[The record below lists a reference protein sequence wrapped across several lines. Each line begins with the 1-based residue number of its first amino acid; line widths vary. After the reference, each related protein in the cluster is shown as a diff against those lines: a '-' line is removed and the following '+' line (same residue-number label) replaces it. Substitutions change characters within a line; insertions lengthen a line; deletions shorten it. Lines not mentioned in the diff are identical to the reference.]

1 MPEPRYPQPSAPPSQ
16 NQQTLQQIQ
25 AAWQEAQAQ
34 LAVLREQVEY
44 AASMAQAKVGS
55 NMLDRDLDR
64 AYRDLGEAVWAEVS
78 KGKLQLPQNLTSV
91 RKLLEGVTQK
101 IRAQNAS
108 INDLLAE
115 GAEIAKRLQEK
126 ITAASKGVAGG
137 AKKR

>member
-1 MPEPRYPQPSAPPSQ
+1 MPDRLPPQS
-16 NQQTLQQIQ
+16 NQQSEALRQIQ
-25 AAWQEAQAQ
+25 AAWDEAQAQ
-34 LAVLREQVEY
+34 LAVLREQVEH
-44 AASMAQAKVGS
+44 AAAMAQAKVAS

-78 KGKLQLPQNLTSV
+78 KGKLQLPSNLTTV

-126 ITAASKGVAGG
+126 MATASKGVAGHP
-137 AKKR
+137 KKR